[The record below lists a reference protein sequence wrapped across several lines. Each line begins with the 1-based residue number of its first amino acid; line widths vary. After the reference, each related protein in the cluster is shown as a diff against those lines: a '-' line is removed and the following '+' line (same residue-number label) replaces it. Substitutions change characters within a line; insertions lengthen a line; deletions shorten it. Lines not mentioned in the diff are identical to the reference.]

1 MKLIAS
7 SLFALAFALSAPAYA
22 QADTTQPSSPDDT
35 ADDIVVTGHSLRD
48 LNLMAGSVELGGEEL
63 LRVSAP
69 QIGELLQRLPGVS
82 ATSFAPGASRPIL
95 RGLGGDRIRVLLDG
109 IGSIDASSVSS
120 DHGVTL
126 DTLTIDHV
134 DVLHGPAVLVYG
146 GQAIG
151 GAVNAY
157 DKRIPRTVPDGP
169 ITLDATA
176 GFSSVSDGKSA
187 GASLDVPLGGGFVG
201 HVDAGW
207 HDDGDLRVGGFVL
220 SAPLREQALEDGDPA
235 ANLTGRVDNSWTKG
249 TSFGAGVAFIND
261 GGSLGVSVQ
270 RLDSQY
276 GIPSRPG
283 SEESGVSIDL
293 GQTRFD
299 LRGELQLSGLFEALQ
314 LRGAFGDY
322 QHAELEGDEIGTVFA
337 RKGVETRLDLIQ
349 ADHGGWTGRSGVQF
363 VSRSLDVNGE
373 EAILPAN
380 KDEQLGFYTLQ
391 SLKLGRFGV
400 EAAGRIERAKIRSI
414 AVDFERSLT
423 LHSAA
428 VGLNFQPRDGIKLGV
443 NLSHGER
450 APSAEELLTN
460 GLHLATQ
467 AFEIGD
473 PGFTREKSNG
483 VEAFVRYEA
492 PGTRLSLTGFLT
504 DFDDFIAPI
513 PTGASFDGFPIYQ
526 YRQLPARFRGVEIEA
541 SQQLAQLASGRLTLD
556 ASADYVHA
564 ELTGFGPAP
573 SIPSLRLMGG
583 LEYAADALTLRGEVE
598 WNAPQN
604 RVGPNEY
611 PTQGFTLANASAIWR
626 PQGKDGPLT
635 LILSGDNLFNVV
647 GRRAASVT
655 RDFMPIAGRNIRLQ
669 AKLSF

>member
-1 MKLIAS
+1 MKLIAP
-7 SLFALAFALSAPAYA
+7 SLFALAIAISAPAHA
-22 QADTTQPSSPDDT
+22 EADTPQPTAPEDT
-35 ADDIVVTGHSLRD
+35 SEDIVVTGHALRD

-69 QIGELLQRLPGVS
+69 QIGELLQKLPGVS

-109 IGSIDASSVSS
+109 IGSIDASSVSA

-157 DKRIPRTVPDGP
+157 DKRIPRTVPDGS
-169 ITLDATA
+169 ITLNATA
-176 GFSSVSDGKSA
+176 GFSSVSDGKSV
-187 GASLDVPLGGGFVG
+187 GASVDVPLGGGFVG

-220 SAPLREQALEDGDPA
+220 SAPLRELALADGDPA
-235 ANLTGRVDNSWTKG
+235 ANLTGRVGNSWTKG
-249 TSFGAGVAFIND
+249 TSFGAGIAFIND

-270 RLDSQY
+270 RLDTQY

-293 GQTRFD
+293 DQTRFD
-299 LRGELQLSGLFEALQ
+299 LRGELELSGLFEALQ

-363 VSRSLDVNGE
+363 VSRSLDVNGA

-391 SLKLGRFGV
+391 SLKLGRFGI
-400 EAAGRIERAKIRSI
+400 EAAGRIERTKIRSN
-414 AVDFERSLT
+414 AVTFDRSFT

-428 VGLNFQPRDGIKLGV
+428 LGLNFQPREGIKLGI

-483 VEAFVRYEA
+483 VEAFFRYEA

-504 DFDDFIAPI
+504 HFDDFIAPI
-513 PTGASFDGFPIYQ
+513 PTGARFEGFPVYQ

-541 SQQLAQLASGRLTLD
+541 SQQLAQLASGKLTLD

-573 SIPSLRLMGG
+573 SIPPMRLMGG
-583 LEYAADALTLRGEVE
+583 LEYAADAVTLRGEVE
-598 WNAPQN
+598 WNAAQH

-611 PTQGFTLANASAIWR
+611 PTDGFTLVNASAIWR
-626 PQGKDGPLT
+626 PLGKNGPLT
-635 LILSGDNLFNVV
+635 LILSGDNLFNVI